1 MYIYVYIYMLYIYNI
16 IYVLYIYVLYILYY
30 IYIILYYIIWILT
43 MKLSNAST
51 LLQWIRVSSLGEPL
65 STSKSVLFRVTSW
78 PCLVPQE
85 PGVHLA
91 PSNDWSSVSLKNY
104 SKWEFIPQFERHQTI
119 ILWALDPN
127 AIIYTHESY
136 SLKHLSFSPSLG
148 LTIIYHRTMMVHPWS
163 PSVKQILAAKH
174 LFHFECYHY
183 CTHWRTHMFQD
194 GFLTTNQIREY

>member
-1 MYIYVYIYMLYIYNI
+1 
-16 IYVLYIYVLYILYY
+16 
-30 IYIILYYIIWILT
+30 

-183 CTHWRTHMFQD
+183 CTLSQDMAGRMTASDLYREQTNHWRHPETMPDIYEMHDFA
-194 GFLTTNQIREY
+194 